1 MKKTTYPEN
10 FDELLKSARERP
22 LLPEALKQF
31 GVELK
36 PVGHGHGGSVRWQ
49 TTTKSGRSGD
59 LSSVVFFENPDGSW
73 VAFDNKQ
80 RSGKSA
86 LDAIGVLTNL
96 FAVPFDGAVYMLTGG
111 SPTLPPRTPTVP
123 SARPIEPVK
132 PKEVVFR
139 PPVKAESDRHVF
151 AYLTKSRLIPADTV
165 SNLLRIGAIYEGNI
179 KKEDGKELRN
189 LLVFPIK
196 NEKKE
201 MVGADC
207 CGTWSSVRFK
217 HIVEGSDP
225 VYAWRIF
232 NHTKEVSPD
241 TRLFFCESAID
252 AISFLCLTNAP
263 GVYLSMCGLKDETF
277 EHMQKILGGKPILC
291 VDNDEAGNR
300 FRKKYPSCETLYP
313 QNGKDWN
320 DELKYRVLHDMDYAL
335 KPAAAPQVKPAC
347 V

>member
-1 MKKTTYPEN
+1 MKKSTYPEN
-10 FDELLKSARERP
+10 FDELLKTAREHP
-22 LLPEALKQF
+22 LLPEALGQF

-36 PVGHGHGGSVRWQ
+36 SVGHGHGGSVRWQ

-86 LDAIGVLTNL
+86 LDAISVLTNL
-96 FAVPFDGAVYMLTGG
+96 FAVSFQDAVYMLSGG
-111 SPTLPPRTPTVP
+111 SPSLPPRTVP
-123 SARPIEPVK
+123 PARPIEPAQ
-132 PKEVVFR
+132 PKGTVFR
-139 PPVKAESDRHVF
+139 PPVKAENDRHVF
-151 AYLTKSRLIPADTV
+151 AYLTKVRLIPADTV

-207 CGTWSSVRFK
+207 CGTWSGVRFK

-225 VYAWRIF
+225 VFAWRIF
-232 NHTKEVSPD
+232 NHTKEVSSN

-252 AISFLCLTNAP
+252 AISLLCLKNSP
-263 GVYLSMCGLKDETF
+263 GVYLSMGGLKDETF
-277 EHMQKILGGKPILC
+277 NHMRDLLGGTPVLC

-300 FRKKYPSCETLYP
+300 FRGKYPSCETLRP
-313 QNGKDWN
+313 EVGKDWN
-320 DELKYRVLHDMDYAL
+320 DELKYRVLHDLDYAL
-335 KPAAAPQVKPAC
+335 KPQSAPTVKAAKL
-347 V
+347 